1 MRRPAAP
8 CLAIALVCLPLAG
21 CGGGVD
27 ERKFERLKV
36 GMTSQDVDAILGKG
50 GKEIGPDEVSA
61 LMRDALTPKGVPGK
75 AGVPKVELPDLSGA
89 RGVRWGDDK
98 KSITVIYT
106 GDRVSRL
113 FEEARDDVYRYLL
126 TLGLHPPRAQEA
138 VQEVFL
144 RLYAT
149 MKKGEEI
156 ENPRAWV
163 FRVAHNYGLKL
174 RERQATESSFD
185 PGLEATLASPGENP
199 EKALLQRERMVRF
212 HNAVEG
218 LSELNMSVDNESGSF
233 ISTAKVEGDK
243 LIVTT
248 HKVYKKTFDPKEN
261 WPNYLAFLEPAYK
274 FSQLKVVFKK
284 K

>member
-1 MRRPAAP
+1 MGILRQERT
-8 CLAIALVCLPLAG
+8 
-21 CGGGVD
+21 GG
-27 ERKFERLKV
+27 L
-36 GMTSQDVDAILGKG
+36 Q
-50 GKEIGPDEVSA
+50 
-61 LMRDALTPKGVPGK
+61 
-75 AGVPKVELPDLSGA
+75 
-89 RGVRWGDDK
+89 
-98 KSITVIYT
+98 
-106 GDRVSRL
+106 DRVSRL

-218 LSELNMSVDNESGSF
+218 LSEQQKRCLFLRMEGLRYPEIGAALG
-233 ISTAKVEGDK
+233 ISASAVGEFLRRATAR
-243 LIVTT
+243 L
-248 HKVYKKTFDPKEN
+248 KKANDE
-261 WPNYLAFLEPAYK
+261 
-274 FSQLKVVFKK
+274 
-284 K
+284 